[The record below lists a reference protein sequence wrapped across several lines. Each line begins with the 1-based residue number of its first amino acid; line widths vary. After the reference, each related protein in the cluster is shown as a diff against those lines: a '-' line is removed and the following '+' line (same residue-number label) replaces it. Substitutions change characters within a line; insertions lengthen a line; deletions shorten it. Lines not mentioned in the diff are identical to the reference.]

1 MTSPALTESD
11 PISPRAEALED
22 PLQYIP
28 GTKTPPSWRLGGASA
43 KSECPLHQDNDGQGA
58 SRPATVDQP
67 QDSDQHPSLISRP
80 AQARLM
86 GDPLPIHARHA
97 PHPRLAPGVL
107 THPWRAAPGPPRRG
121 RSGSCSWPWRPAP
134 NFPTR
139 RAPGFR
145 GWTAAGRAS
154 TCHPQRAWHP
164 LSESPGQL
172 SETRG

>member
-67 QDSDQHPSLISRP
+67 QDSAQHPSLISRP
-80 AQARLM
+80 ALARLM
-86 GDPLPIHARHA
+86 GDPLPSMPGTPLI
-97 PHPRLAPGVL
+97 PDWPRGHSHILG
-107 THPWRAAPGPPRRG
+107 GQ
-121 RSGSCSWPWRPAP
+121 RPALHD
-134 NFPTR
+134 
-139 RAPGFR
+139 ADVQG
-145 GWTAAGRAS
+145 AALGHGAQ
-154 TCHPQRAWHP
+154 P
-164 LSESPGQL
+164 
-172 SETRG
+172 